1 MADRIPEL
9 VDVIADELGPCGT
22 LPIGAV
28 AQRLGVT
35 IDALRYYESE
45 SLLGEVARDAG
56 GRRRYSRGNIYAVAV
71 VHAMRGANF
80 GIGDIR
86 DLVAIKQAGR
96 SREDLIAAARETL
109 TDFEQRLD
117 ARAAAITE
125 ARALL
130 ARWATELDGD
140 SN

>member
-1 MADRIPEL
+1 M
-9 VDVIADELGPCGT
+9 IADELGPFGT